1 MFQCDCCGC
10 CCRNLNKS
18 DIYKELNRG
27 DGVCKYL
34 SGNLCSI
41 YEERPLICRVDE
53 CYELFFKQEMSVI
66 EYYNINSMMCMQL
79 KEKEREEICH
89 YH

>member
-1 MFQCDCCGC
+1 MFECDACGQ

-18 DIYKELNRG
+18 EFYIELDRG

-41 YEERPLICRVDE
+41 YEQRPLFCRVDD
-53 CYELFFKQEMSVI
+53 CYDLFFYEDMT
-66 EYYNINSMMCMQL
+66 
-79 KEKEREEICH
+79 REEFYKANMVECERLKKGEE
-89 YH
+89 